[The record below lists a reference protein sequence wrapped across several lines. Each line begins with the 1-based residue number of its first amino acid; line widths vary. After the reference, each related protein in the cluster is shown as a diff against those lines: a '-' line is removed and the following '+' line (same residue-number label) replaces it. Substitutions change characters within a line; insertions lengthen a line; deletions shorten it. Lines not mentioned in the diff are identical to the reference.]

1 MKDLVFAMEL
11 RGQASPVEGREGVL
25 QAQTGGRGPNG
36 ETVTFTSEVVIGNE
50 TFTETGRIVYGER
63 GSVQF
68 DTVGAGYLG
77 PSPLPE
83 TQWGVISWR
92 ITSGDGEFRGASGH
106 ITSNFTVGA
115 SGDVVDNHYVRMIL
129 P

>member
-68 DTVGAGYLG
+68 DTVG
-77 PSPLPE
+77 PLPE